1 LVLPPDAV
9 AREEILVVHTQKMR
23 KVPLD
28 ADVNFK
34 HVAELTFFWTGAEL
48 EKLVLDSAGL
58 AMEEN
63 AKTVTAGHFESAMGK
78 VEINISERTRR
89 IDAMVADMKAMDNV
103 NKAFL
108 DAELKEFYNREN
120 PSNKDRVSS
129 FLRKQQ

>member
-1 LVLPPDAV
+1 
-9 AREEILVVHTQKMR
+9 
-23 KVPLD
+23 
-28 ADVNFK
+28 VNFK
-34 HVAELTFFWTGAEL
+34 HVAEMTFFWTGAEL